1 MRAVTR
7 LLSEIS
13 PTSTADDIDFNAFAG
28 SDGMLFVRN
37 GAGFATRGIA
47 ARVASQDIK
56 EFLASIQ
63 VIDSVNA
70 PGSGPVVIGAIPF
83 DSQQPHDF
91 VLPKMLICKSNDGR
105 CWVTTIH
112 ENDQSDPAEDSLDL
126 SSIVAP
132 SATSSSYT
140 VTPGVTV
147 ETYLQAV
154 TAARDGVRNGSISK
168 AVIARDV
175 FVASSQPINIYSV
188 LLRLRNVFG
197 SSYQFSVDGFI
208 GASPELLVSIIDGEV
223 SSHPLA
229 GTAPR
234 TGDPATDAQLA
245 SSLLSSSKNQIEHR
259 IVIDA
264 VHDTLL
270 PWCSYLDWEP
280 EASIVAVANVQHLGT
295 HMSGRLS
302 EPFLHVLDAVYAL
315 SPTPALGGFPRDQA
329 LQLIKEVEGMSRGRY
344 GGAVGWCD
352 SRGNGVWAVAIRCAE
367 FSNDNKTARL
377 FAGGGIVADSDPLS
391 ELAETQAK
399 LQAMLAAIIRP

>member
-1 MRAVTR
+1 
-7 LLSEIS
+7 
-13 PTSTADDIDFNAFAG
+13 
-28 SDGMLFVRN
+28 MLFVRN

-63 VIDSVNA
+63 VADSVDA

-83 DSQQPHDF
+83 DSQQLHDF

-188 LLRLRNVFG
+188 PV
-197 SSYQFSVDGFI
+197 SYTHLTL
-208 GASPELLVSIIDGEV
+208 P
-223 SSHPLA
+223 
-229 GTAPR
+229 T
-234 TGDPATDAQLA
+234 
-245 SSLLSSSKNQIEHR
+245 KR
-259 IVIDA
+259 IV
-264 VHDTLL
+264 
-270 PWCSYLDWEP
+270 
-280 EASIVAVANVQHLGT
+280 
-295 HMSGRLS
+295 
-302 EPFLHVLDAVYAL
+302 
-315 SPTPALGGFPRDQA
+315 
-329 LQLIKEVEGMSRGRY
+329 
-344 GGAVGWCD
+344 
-352 SRGNGVWAVAIRCAE
+352 
-367 FSNDNKTARL
+367 
-377 FAGGGIVADSDPLS
+377 
-391 ELAETQAK
+391 
-399 LQAMLAAIIRP
+399 